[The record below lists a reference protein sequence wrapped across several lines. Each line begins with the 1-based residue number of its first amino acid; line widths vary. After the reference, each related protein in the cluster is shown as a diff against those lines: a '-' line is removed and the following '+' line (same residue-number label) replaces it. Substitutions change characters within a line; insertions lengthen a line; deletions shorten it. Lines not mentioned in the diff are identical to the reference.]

1 MDRTELTRIGAALR
15 RQYEVTKQAPLTPS
29 MLALLVQLRETEHL
43 SRQAPGYNQ
52 AKYKERLAS
61 RAGTRASLRSRSSR
75 ETRWARPV
83 ST

>member
-43 SRQAPGYNQ
+43 SRQAPVTITRTTKRGSRP
-52 AKYKERLAS
+52 APEREPL
-61 RAGTRASLRSRSSR
+61 
-75 ETRWARPV
+75 
-83 ST
+83 